1 MKFEEFAELDNA
13 QKRSF
18 YLSLG
23 WHPFVMSLLDETEL
37 NEGYPKADGLR
48 RVGEL
53 LLGDIIDS
61 KPTEV
66 FPVNGNSLGR
76 ATVSYS
82 ITFKWWDDSTRTY
95 ADVAD
100 VFNDGQYGNINDD
113 FIVYALATAST
124 RAEGRALRKALKL
137 KICTAEEISDKV
149 KVNNKASNTGLLSV
163 DDSIT
168 ENQIK
173 FMNSRCKQLDV
184 DIMKL
189 VSSNGERHENIDKLT
204 KKQGSTFIDTLNRAT
219 RGETKMPQEVLGY
232 QENWR
237 N

>member
-1 MKFEEFAELDNA
+1 MMKFEEFTELDNA

-18 YLSLG
+18 YLSLD

-82 ITFKWWDDSTRTY
+82 ITFK
-95 ADVAD
+95 
-100 VFNDGQYGNINDD
+100 
-113 FIVYALATAST
+113 
-124 RAEGRALRKALKL
+124 
-137 KICTAEEISDKV
+137 
-149 KVNNKASNTGLLSV
+149 
-163 DDSIT
+163 
-168 ENQIK
+168 
-173 FMNSRCKQLDV
+173 
-184 DIMKL
+184 
-189 VSSNGERHENIDKLT
+189 
-204 KKQGSTFIDTLNRAT
+204 
-219 RGETKMPQEVLGY
+219 
-232 QENWR
+232 
-237 N
+237 

>member
-18 YLSLG
+18 YLSLS

-61 KPTEV
+61 KPIEV

-82 ITFKWWDDSTRTY
+82 ITFKWWTIQQGLMQMSLMFST
-95 ADVAD
+95 
-100 VFNDGQYGNINDD
+100 
-113 FIVYALATAST
+113 
-124 RAEGRALRKALKL
+124 
-137 KICTAEEISDKV
+137 
-149 KVNNKASNTGLLSV
+149 TGSMAILTMILSY
-163 DDSIT
+163 T
-168 ENQIK
+168 
-173 FMNSRCKQLDV
+173 
-184 DIMKL
+184 
-189 VSSNGERHENIDKLT
+189 
-204 KKQGSTFIDTLNRAT
+204 
-219 RGETKMPQEVLGY
+219 P
-232 QENWR
+232 
-237 N
+237 